1 MIYPPLTVGE
11 LRARIADMPDSCRV
25 LVVMNFTAADG
36 SDYTPEGVVDG
47 AESVDDS
54 RDYPE
59 LHLLLYADERLLR

>member
-11 LRARIADMPDSCRV
+11 LRARMADLPDWCHV

-47 AESVDDS
+47 AETVKDS
-54 RDYPE
+54 RDYPQ
-59 LHLLLYADERLLR
+59 LHLLLYAEDRLL